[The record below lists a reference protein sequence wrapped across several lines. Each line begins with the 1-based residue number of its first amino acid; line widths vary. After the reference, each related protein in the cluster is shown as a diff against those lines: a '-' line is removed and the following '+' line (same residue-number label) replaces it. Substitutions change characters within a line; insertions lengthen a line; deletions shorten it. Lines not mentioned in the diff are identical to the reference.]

1 MLRVYVLLTLLE
13 NLESFFA
20 TYMLELF
27 SKFDQRGR
35 LKHSLRRHDQEP
47 ILHAVQVAH
56 DQQQVVGL
64 LHGQEPRPGQINIF
78 MLILTDR

>member
-1 MLRVYVLLTLLE
+1 
-13 NLESFFA
+13 
-20 TYMLELF
+20 MLELF
-27 SKFDQRGR
+27 TELDQRRR

-64 LHGQEPRPGQINIF
+64 LHGQEPRPDQKNIF
-78 MLILTDR
+78 RLFLTDREPTFCHRRFYIVEQKKIP